1 MAVYFK
7 RLGSIKLW
15 KIIINNTQKVRN
27 LITYIEGI
35 NFFRS

>member
-1 MAVYFK
+1 MEVIIK

-27 LITYIEGI
+27 LITYIEDI